1 MLRIFIRA
9 PMCVLMLMALFSCT
23 KDEASSSDG
32 AEALSNISE
41 SAMAEAGQQS
51 TSTEGASSP
60 SFTLGEGLSTDFQSM
75 DYLDPQ
81 DALKQLAACTFS
93 SARSTCSSNVSTIS
107 WGGCTIGTATL
118 AGGWSEAWSS
128 GFCSDGNQPTALTN
142 GTSVTRTSS
151 TGQVLTF
158 ASGATLTT
166 DTIAHTTY
174 DSTSIP
180 GTGITISNSSGTRTV
195 VINGLHKVLVGPRGL
210 KWFDHT
216 LTSTGL
222 TVNGTRLTGDRV
234 VSGTSV
240 HYHNLAEYKATHTF
254 NTVTWGSSTCCYP
267 TSGSVSSTL
276 TGSRSGTVSLSF
288 TANCGEA
295 NFTDTD
301 ATVSS
306 VTLSQ
311 CN

>member
-1 MLRIFIRA
+1 MLRIIARA
-9 PMCVLMLMALFSCT
+9 AIGLVILMTLFSCNR
-23 KDEASSSDG
+23 DEASSTDG

-51 TSTEGASSP
+51 TSTEGATSP
-60 SFTLGEGLSTDFQSM
+60 SFHSGEALSADFHSM

-81 DALKQLAACTFS
+81 DALKALAACTFS
-93 SARSTCSSNVSTIS
+93 AARSTCSGNVSTIS
-107 WGGCTIGTATL
+107 WGGCTIGTAALT
-118 AGGWSEAWSS
+118 GGWSEAWSA
-128 GFCSDGNQPTALTN
+128 GFCADGNSPTALTS

-151 TGQVLTF
+151 GGQVLTF

-174 DSTSIP
+174 DGTSIP

-195 VINGLHKVLVGPRGL
+195 VINGLHKVLVGPKGRT
-210 KWFDHT
+210 WFNHT

-222 TVNGTRLTGDRV
+222 TVTGTRLGGNRV

-240 HYHNLAEYKATHTF
+240 HYHNLAEYKATHVF

-276 TGSRSGTVSLSF
+276 VGSRSGTVSLSF
-288 TANCGEA
+288 TSTCGEA

-301 ATVSS
+301 ASVSS

>member
-1 MLRIFIRA
+1 MLKTSIRA
-9 PMCVLMLMALFSCT
+9 AMVLLMLTTLFSCA
-23 KDEASSSDG
+23 KDEANSSDG

-60 SFTLGEGLSTDFQSM
+60 SFTSGEGLSIDFQSM

-81 DALKQLAACTFS
+81 GALKPLTACTFS
-93 SARSTCSSNVSTIS
+93 GARSTCSSNVSTIS
-107 WGGCTIGTATL
+107 WGGCSIGTATL
-118 AGGWSEAWSS
+118 TGGWSEAWSS
-128 GFCSDGNQPTALTN
+128 GFCTDGSQPTALTN

-166 DTIAHTTY
+166 DTVAHSTY

-222 TVNGTRLTGDRV
+222 TVTGTRLAGNRV

-254 NTVTWGSSTCCYP
+254 NAVTWGSSTCCYP

-288 TANCGEA
+288 TATCGEA

-301 ATVSS
+301 ATVLS